1 MIDKVNMKTV
11 TVSILK
17 SIPELKKIAADYP
30 STWNTFPIAIYRTS
44 TVPHFVDSDG
54 SELQTKWNV
63 TIELFST
70 NSLTDITNTLMQKF
84 SDIGFTGTQKDA
96 NTADLKRVII
106 ELSAI
111 VDNKTNYV
119 YSK

>member
-1 MIDKVNMKTV
+1 MIDRVNMKTV

-30 STWNTFPIAIYRTS
+30 STWNAFPIAIYRTS
-44 TVPHFVDSDG
+44 TVPHFVDAEG

-63 TIELFST
+63 TIELFSN
-70 NSLTDITNTLMQKF
+70 NSLTDIANSLLDKF

-106 ELSAI
+106 DLSAV
-111 VDNKTNYV
+111 VDNKTKYV
-119 YSK
+119 YTK